1 MCVTLNAHSWSLLAN
16 IYLCK
21 MPRNNY
27 QLEKFNTEYNR
38 LNEHQKRAV
47 DTIEGPV
54 MVIAGPGTGKT
65 QILSARIGKILLDT
79 DTQPQNILCLTY
91 TDAGVI
97 AMRKRVLDFI
107 GADAYKV
114 NIYTFHAFCN
124 EVIQDN
130 LGLFEKTA
138 LDPVSDLQ
146 RIDLFKQLI
155 DSFPKNHPL
164 KRYRGDV
171 YYEINN
177 LQSLFSTMKREGWSP
192 TFINER
198 ISAYI
203 ISLPLRDEYI
213 TKRATKDFKKGDVRT
228 DKIAEETERMEKLR
242 AAVNEFDNFQKLM
255 RSKNLYDFDDMI
267 NWVIKAFEENPNL
280 LLRYQEQFL
289 YILVDEYQDTSGTQ
303 NRLVELLINYWDKP
317 NVFVVGD
324 DDQSIYR
331 FQGANVEN
339 MLGFAN
345 SYKNDLLTVVL
356 THNYRSTQGILDV
369 SKTIIDKNNDR
380 LIKQIEGLSKELVSS
395 NLKINTLTHKPVIH
409 QYETQRQEM
418 IGITQKVEQILA
430 EGIAPNKIGI
440 IYKENKYG
448 EELAQYFKLKKIPY
462 YSKRSLNILNIP
474 FAKKIISIL
483 RYLSFEHDI
492 PYSGDELLFEILHYD
507 WFNVPA
513 IEIARVSIE
522 VADKQFSEN
531 KTSIRK
537 LLCERSKQP
546 VKDLFS
552 QGMNESMKKVS
563 EALEKLISK
572 VPNITLQSLFECI
585 VREAGVLSY
594 VMKSEERLWLLQVL
608 TGLFDF
614 IKEETHRNP
623 DLDLKLLI
631 KLFDLMEDEGLS
643 LPLTEVSGNDKGVNL
658 LTAHGSKG
666 LEFEYVFFAGCNAS
680 FWEKKRKPFGGY
692 KFPDNMFG
700 LSPTLSEGEG
710 DEELRRLFYVALTRA
725 EQNLFI
731 SYCCF
736 KNDGKELEPSM
747 FIAEILD
754 NHELQ
759 TEKVFIDP
767 VIQAAYQSLPFEAE
781 IKPEI
786 EKIEEE
792 YISSLLERFV
802 MNVTALNN
810 YLKCPLEFYF
820 KNLIRIPSPKNEATE
835 FGSSVHYA
843 LEQLFRKMQGQESRN
858 KIQETSGEKPAYR
871 NGFPSKEEFIN
882 DFKWYMYRHRES
894 FTKEQF
900 DRRLEYGEDVLSNY
914 YDKYLYTWNKIVAL
928 ERNIK
933 NVVVNGVPLKGKLDK
948 LEFSGKEVNVVDY
961 KTGDPDKAKE
971 KLLPPNDKNENGG
984 DYWRQAVFYKILL
997 DNHNRDWIAV
1007 SSEFDFIE
1015 PDKKKD
1021 YRKIKL
1027 YIKPE
1032 DIATVKQQIKT
1043 VWDKIQTH
1051 DFYTGCGK
1059 PDCHWCEFV
1068 KTNNMA
1074 VALHEIENEEEV

>member
-1 MCVTLNAHSWSLLAN
+1 MSSNNNLH
-16 IYLCK
+16 IFYLYI

-27 QLEKFNTEYNR
+27 QLQKFTTAYNQ
-38 LNEHQKRAV
+38 LNDQQKRAV
-47 DTIEGPV
+47 DTIDGPV

-97 AMRKRVLDFI
+97 AMRKRILEFI

-124 EVIQDN
+124 DVIQDN
-130 LGLFEKTA
+130 LNLFEKTA

-177 LQSLFSTMKREGWSP
+177 LQYLFSTMKREGWSP
-192 TFINER
+192 EFIKER
-198 ISAYI
+198 IDAYV
-203 ISLPLRDEYI
+203 SSLRDREEYVA
-213 TKRATKDFKKGDVRT
+213 KRATKDFKKGDVRI
-228 DKIAEETERMEKLR
+228 DKIEEETEKMERLR
-242 AAVNEFDNFQKLM
+242 AAVNEFTNFQQLM
-255 RSKNLYDFDDMI
+255 RKSNLYDFDDMI

-356 THNYRSTQGILDV
+356 TSNYRSVQSILDV
-369 SKTIIDKNNDR
+369 SKTIIDKNIDR
-380 LIKQIEGLSKELVSS
+380 LINQMDGLTKQLLSS
-395 NLKINTLTHKPVIH
+395 NEKIKHLTHKPIIH
-409 QYETQRQEM
+409 NYETQRQEM
-418 IGITQKVEQILA
+418 IGITQQVEKILA
-430 EGIAPNKIGI
+430 DGIEPKKIGI

-492 PYSGDELLFEILHYD
+492 PYSGNELLFEILHYD
-507 WFNVPA
+507 WFNIPP

-522 VADKQFSEN
+522 VADKQFTKE

-537 LLCERSKQP
+537 LLYERSRQP
-546 VKDLFS
+546 IRDLFT
-552 QGMNESMKKVS
+552 QGMNEGLKKAS
-563 EALEKLISK
+563 EAMESLISK
-572 VPNITLQSLFECI
+572 VLNVTLQGLFECVI
-585 VREAGVLSY
+585 REAGVLSY
-594 VMKSEERLWLLQVL
+594 IMKSADKLWLLQVL

-623 DLDLKLLI
+623 NLDLKQLI
-631 KLFDLMEDEGLS
+631 KLFDLMQSENLS
-643 LPLTEVSGNDKGVNL
+643 LPLIEVSGNDKGVNL

-692 KFPDNMFG
+692 KFPDNIFTP
-700 LSPTLSEGEG
+700 LSPGREPVPTAREDGGEAS

-725 EQNLFI
+725 EQNLSI
-731 SYCCF
+731 SYCSF

-754 NHELQ
+754 EHALQ
-759 TEKVFIDP
+759 TEKIFIDETT
-767 VIQAAYQSLPFEAE
+767 QAEFQILQLQNDYQ
-781 IKPEI
+781 PEI

-792 YISSLLERFV
+792 YINVLLERFV

-835 FGSSVHYA
+835 SVSYTH
-843 LEQLFRKMQGQESRN
+843 LTL
-858 KIQETSGEKPAYR
+858 P
-871 NGFPSKEEFIN
+871 
-882 DFKWYMYRHRES
+882 
-894 FTKEQF
+894 TK
-900 DRRLEYGEDVLSNY
+900 R
-914 YDKYLYTWNKIVAL
+914 I
-928 ERNIK
+928 
-933 NVVVNGVPLKGKLDK
+933 
-948 LEFSGKEVNVVDY
+948 
-961 KTGDPDKAKE
+961 
-971 KLLPPNDKNENGG
+971 
-984 DYWRQAVFYKILL
+984 
-997 DNHNRDWIAV
+997 
-1007 SSEFDFIE
+1007 
-1015 PDKKKD
+1015 
-1021 YRKIKL
+1021 
-1027 YIKPE
+1027 
-1032 DIATVKQQIKT
+1032 
-1043 VWDKIQTH
+1043 
-1051 DFYTGCGK
+1051 
-1059 PDCHWCEFV
+1059 
-1068 KTNNMA
+1068 
-1074 VALHEIENEEEV
+1074 

>member
-1 MCVTLNAHSWSLLAN
+1 
-16 IYLCK
+16 

-27 QLEKFNTEYNR
+27 QLDKFNKEYDLLNR
-38 LNEHQKRAV
+38 QQKKAV
-47 DTIEGPV
+47 DTTEGPV

-91 TDAGVI
+91 TDAGAI
-97 AMRKRVLDFI
+97 AMRKRIQEFI

-130 LGLFEKTA
+130 LGLFDKTS

-155 DSFPKNHPL
+155 DAFPKNHPL

-192 TFINER
+192 EFINER
-198 ISAYI
+198 IDAYLQ
-203 ISLPLRDEYI
+203 SLPLRDEYI
-213 TKRATKDFKKGDVRT
+213 AKRASKGFKKGDVRT
-228 DKIAEETERMEKLR
+228 DKIEEETEKKEKLR
-242 AAVNEFDNFQKLM
+242 AALNEFDNFQQLM
-255 RSKNLYDFDDMI
+255 RNNNLYDFDDMI

-289 YILVDEYQDTSGTQ
+289 YILVDEFQDTSGTQ
-303 NRLVELLINYWDKP
+303 NRLVELLINYWEVP

-339 MLGFAN
+339 MLGFADN
-345 SYKNDLLTVVL
+345 YKNDLLTVVL
-356 THNYRSTQGILDV
+356 THNYRSVQPILDI
-369 SKTIIDKNNDR
+369 SKTIIDKNEDR
-380 LIKQIEGLSKELVSS
+380 LINNPGLELTKDLVSA
-395 NLKINTLTHKPVIH
+395 NDKIKHLAHKPIIQ

-418 IGITQKVEQILA
+418 IGITQQVEKIIA
-430 EGIAPNKIGI
+430 EGIEPKRIGI

-448 EELAQYFKLKKIPY
+448 EEIAQYCKLLKLPY

-483 RYLSFEHDI
+483 RYLSYEHDI

-507 WFNVPA
+507 WFHIPP
-513 IEIARVSIE
+513 IEIARVSSE
-522 VADKQFSEN
+522 VAEKQFSKD

-537 LLCERSKQP
+537 LLVERSNLP
-546 VKDLFS
+546 ARDLFTQNIHEGLKKAS
-552 QGMNESMKKVS
+552 ESIES
-563 EALEKLISK
+563 LISK
-572 VPNITLQSLFECI
+572 VLNVTLQTLFEAVI
-585 VREAGVLSY
+585 REAGILDFI
-594 VMKSEERLWLLQVL
+594 MKSEEKIWLLQVL
-608 TGLFDF
+608 TCLFDF
-614 IKEETHRNP
+614 LKEETHRNP
-623 DLDLKLLI
+623 NLDLKQLI
-631 KLFDLMEDEGLS
+631 KLFNLMQSEKLS
-643 LPLTEVSGNDKGVNL
+643 LPLVEVSGSDKGVNL

-666 LEFEYVFFAGCNAS
+666 LEFTYVFFAGCNANV
-680 FWEKKRKPFGGY
+680 WEKKRKPNGGY
-692 KFPDNMFG
+692 QFPDNIFTS
-700 LSPTLSEGEG
+700 LSPGRGDGADAS
-710 DEELRRLFYVALTRA
+710 DEEIRRLFYVALTRA
-725 EQNLFI
+725 EQHLSI
-731 SYCCF
+731 SYSSF
-736 KNDGKELEPSM
+736 NNDGKELESSM

-754 NHELQ
+754 GHALQ
-759 TEKVFIDP
+759 TEKVFIDEAA
-767 VIQAAYQSLPFEAE
+767 QAEFQILQLQNNYQ
-781 IKPEI
+781 PEI
-786 EKIEEE
+786 EKIEQE
-792 YISSLLERFV
+792 YVSSLLEKFV

-810 YLKCPLEFYF
+810 YLRCPLEFYF

-843 LEQLFRKMQGQESRN
+843 LERLFKKMQEDKN
-858 KIQETSGEKPAYR
+858 V
-871 NGFPSKEEFIN
+871 FPPKEEFIK
-882 DFKWYMYRHRES
+882 DFNWYMRRHRES

-900 DRRLEYGEDVLSNY
+900 DRRLEYGEEVLSNY
-914 YDKYLYTWNKIVAL
+914 YEKYLHNWNKIVVL
-928 ERNIK
+928 ERTIK
-933 NVVVNGVPLKGKLDK
+933 NVVVNEVPLKGKLDK
-948 LEFSGKEVNVVDY
+948 LEFTGKEVNVVDY
-961 KTGDPDKAKE
+961 KTGDVYKAME
-971 KLLPPNDKNENGG
+971 KLKPPNEKQPDGG

-997 DNHNRDWIAV
+997 DHYNRDWQAV

-1015 PDKKKD
+1015 PDKKKN
-1021 YRKIKL
+1021 YRKEKI
-1027 YIKPE
+1027 YINPE
-1032 DIATVKQQIKT
+1032 DITSVTHQIKT
-1043 VWDKIQTH
+1043 VWDKIQHH

-1074 VALHEIENEEEV
+1074 VALHELATEPEEDI